1 MEGAKGAYVAWQ
13 EVVVS
18 NDKGRR
24 VVHYYLKG
32 AGGGADLAVV
42 GREKSLR
49 HMSYGVP
56 SQFVRSLKARPHL
69 LPSLPSS
76 STPHLPSASAF
87 PFKWRSRREV
97 IDWLSSLV
105 QEPIA
110 YESPTTVIRYGDG
123 EDGETADLPNFK
135 QVSSSGKAGHVSKEF
150 SWLGASWLCRKRR
163 KHYRSF
169 CKNGVTISVYDFVFV
184 MAEENKRLVA
194 YVEDLYEDSR
204 ANNMVVVR
212 WFHKVDEVGIVLPPN
227 TSDREIFFSLCLQ
240 DLSVECIDGLAAV
253 LSAQHFD
260 KFLNQARY
268 SNWRPYMCH
277 RQIDNDDVKPF
288 DITQLQGYWSQE
300 LLRSMFTS
308 PLKLR
313 LKITRGGSDIS
324 GGKNGDV
331 SIDGSKRKHLLNDG
345 GICVAETTT
354 RDKIK
359 SRSLPV
365 SSKTGKNITSTRSDS
380 LTSKE
385 LYLQKLQQQLYPGC
399 HVEVLSLDSGMRG
412 CWFQCVIIR
421 RHQDKVKVRYLDIQD
436 ADESGNLQE
445 WVLLS
450 RVAAPDK
457 LGIRLCGRP
466 VVRPYRSQRV
476 KKCSFNVGAAVDAW
490 WHDGWWEGIVIR
502 KESEGQIHVYFP
514 GEKRTNVFS
523 EGDLRQSQDWIDNKW
538 NSIQDQMDIA
548 NSLLSDVMNDS
559 KDLSNDHGPFLLKTL
574 VTEDRQWKEPHDS
587 ISPSDTDQDEITP
600 SGGYTSTDGEGD
612 IPDLTK
618 DPQFKWN
625 SLKKK
630 KRRREL
636 TEDSSSHKKQR
647 REASNSSSQDLEDSD
662 ACGGFVLPKSLTVD
676 HENCKIGGD
685 PMFNAPMTLSNLVM
699 SQ

>member
-1 MEGAKGAYVAWQ
+1 MEGAKGAYVAWE

-32 AGGGADLAVV
+32 AGGGVDLAVV

-49 HMSYGVP
+49 HMSYAVP
-56 SQFVRSLKARPHL
+56 SQFVRSLMARPHL

-76 STPHLPSASAF
+76 SVPHLPSASAF

-105 QEPIA
+105 QAIFPPP
-110 YESPTTVIRYGDG
+110 SVGF
-123 EDGETADLPNFK
+123 L
-135 QVSSSGKAGHVSKEF
+135 
-150 SWLGASWLCRKRR
+150 RR
-163 KHYRSF
+163 ACF
-169 CKNGVTISVYDFVFV
+169 C
-184 MAEENKRLVA
+184 
-194 YVEDLYEDSR
+194 
-204 ANNMVVVR
+204 
-212 WFHKVDEVGIVLPPN
+212 H
-227 TSDREIFFSLCLQ
+227 FFC
-240 DLSVECIDGLAAV
+240 V
-253 LSAQHFD
+253 LSCSIFN
-260 KFLNQARY
+260 FLNEARY

-324 GGKNGDV
+324 GGKDGDI
-331 SIDGSKRKHLLNDG
+331 SIDGSKKKHLLNDG
-345 GICVAETTT
+345 DVCVAETTT
-354 RDKIK
+354 RYKIK

-385 LYLQKLQQQLYPGC
+385 LYRQKLQQQLYPGC
-399 HVEVLSLDSGMRG
+399 HVEVLSQDSGIRG

-436 ADESGNLQE
+436 PDESGNLQ
-445 WVLLS
+445 VNFF
-450 RVAAPDK
+450 
-457 LGIRLCGRP
+457 I
-466 VVRPYRSQRV
+466 
-476 KKCSFNVGAAVDAW
+476 F
-490 WHDGWWEGIVIR
+490 WE
-502 KESEGQIHVYFP
+502 KH
-514 GEKRTNVFS
+514 TNVFS
-523 EGDLRQSQDWIDNKW
+523 EGDLRQSQDWISNKW
-538 NSIQDQMDIA
+538 NSIRDQMDIA
-548 NSLLSDVMNDS
+548 NSLLSGVMNDS
-559 KDLSNDHGPFLLKTL
+559 KDLSNDHGRFLLKTL
-574 VTEDRQWKEPHDS
+574 VAEDRHWKEPYDS

-600 SGGYTSTDGEGD
+600 SGGCTSTDGEGD

-636 TEDSSSHKKQR
+636 TEDSFSHKKQC

-685 PMFNAPMTLSNLVM
+685 PMFNAPRTLSNLVM